1 MKIEQFIIHSV
12 AFEPILIVFRPFFP
26 RSTFCNVAHS
36 PWFALRTDFGFFLL
50 HFESIFCD
58 FVSKFYYDDWFF
70 YLFSFQTIVVF
81 TELKNESHFSY
92 RFIFGYRYF
101 CCFYSCRLPP
111 AAARIMWHCR
121 IVFACTQSI
130 WKWAWIW
137 MTEWKNLSWIFHFTS
152 WNLRVRCAFSLER
165 QFFLHPCNV
174 IEEIGEIFFRN
185 SYRMPK

>member
-111 AAARIMWHCR
+111 LGLCDIVELFSLARSQFENEHESEWQSGR
-121 IVFACTQSI
+121 IYLEFFI
-130 WKWAWIW
+130 
-137 MTEWKNLSWIFHFTS
+137 TS